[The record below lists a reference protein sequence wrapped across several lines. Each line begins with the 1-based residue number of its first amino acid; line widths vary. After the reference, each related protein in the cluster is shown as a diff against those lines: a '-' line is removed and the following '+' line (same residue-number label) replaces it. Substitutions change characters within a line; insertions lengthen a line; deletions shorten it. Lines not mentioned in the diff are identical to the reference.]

1 MGVMIDGVILHSL
14 RQIAVPKGD
23 VWHAFKC
30 NDDGFV
36 GFGEVYFTH
45 IESGSVK
52 GWKRHNRY
60 TLNLIV
66 IKGAI
71 KFVLYDDRAE
81 SASQGQFFEVVLS
94 PNDNYQ
100 RLTVAPGIWMAFQG
114 ICDEESMLID
124 LIPELHTPDESDKKE
139 LEEIAYNFC
148 L

>member
-1 MGVMIDGVILHSL
+1 MIDGVILHPL
-14 RQIAVPKGD
+14 RQIAVPKGN

-30 NDDGFV
+30 NDEGVV
-36 GFGEVYFTH
+36 GFGEAYFTH
-45 IESGSVK
+45 VESRAIK
-52 GWKRHNRY
+52 GWKRHNSY
-60 TLNLIV
+60 TLNLV
-66 IKGAI
+66 VVHGAI
-71 KFVLYDDRAE
+71 KFVLYDDRE
-81 SASQGQFFEVVLS
+81 GSVTKGQFYEVILS

-114 ICDEESMLID
+114 ISDEEAMLID

>member
-1 MGVMIDGVILHSL
+1 MGTMMDGVILHPL
-14 RQIAVPKGD
+14 RQIAVPKGN

-30 NDDGFV
+30 NDEGFV

-45 IESGSVK
+45 IASGSVK

-60 TLNLIV
+60 TLNLV
-66 IKGAI
+66 VVQGAI
-71 KFVLYDDRAE
+71 KFVLYDDRE
-81 SASQGQFFEVVLS
+81 GSVTKGQFYEVILS

-100 RLTVAPGIWMAFQG
+100 RLTVAPRIWMAFQG
-114 ICDEESMLID
+114 ISDEEAMLID
-124 LIPELHTPDESDKKE
+124 LIPELHSPDESDKKE

>member
-1 MGVMIDGVILHSL
+1 MIDGVILHPL

-23 VWHAFKC
+23 VWHAFKR

-71 KFVLYDDRAE
+71 KFVLYDDRVE

-139 LEEIAYNFC
+139 LEEIAYNFG

>member
-1 MGVMIDGVILHSL
+1 MIDGVILHPL
-14 RQIAVPKGD
+14 RQIAVPKGN
-23 VWHAFKC
+23 VWHAFRC
-30 NDDGFV
+30 NDEGFV
-36 GFGEVYFTH
+36 GFGEAYFTH
-45 IESGSVK
+45 IKPGSIK

-81 SASQGQFFEVVLS
+81 SATQGHFFEVVLS
-94 PNDNYQ
+94 SNDNYQ

-114 ICDEESMLID
+114 ISNEEAMLID